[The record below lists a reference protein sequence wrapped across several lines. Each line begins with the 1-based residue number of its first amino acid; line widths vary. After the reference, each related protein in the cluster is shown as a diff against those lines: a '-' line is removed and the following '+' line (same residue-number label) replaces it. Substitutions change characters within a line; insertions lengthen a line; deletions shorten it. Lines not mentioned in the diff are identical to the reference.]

1 MAQIESAS
9 ERNSLLR
16 CLEPDDHAWI
26 APHLK
31 TMHLRAGDVLA
42 VEDEAFTHVYFP
54 QSAVLSVTN
63 SVSGGTV
70 EVGTIGNE
78 GMAGISAILD
88 GDGFPSRTFAQLPGE
103 VKRMSA
109 ATFAAGFDERLALR
123 KLVLRYTKA
132 YLVQVAQTAA
142 CNRAH
147 DIKSRCARWL
157 LMTQDRV
164 DGAPTF
170 ELTHQ
175 FLAFML
181 GVRRAGVTV
190 AAGILKDAGLIRYA
204 RGSITVLDRE
214 GLEAASC
221 ECYSV
226 ARTYMQRAVGK
237 PG

>member
-1 MAQIESAS
+1 MGEFESAL
-9 ERNSLLR
+9 ERNSLLNS
-16 CLEPDDHAWI
+16 LEPDDLAWI
-26 APHLK
+26 APQLK

-42 VEDEAFTHVYFP
+42 VEDEPFTHVYFP

-63 SVSGGTV
+63 SISGGTV

-78 GMAGISAILD
+78 GMAGISAFLD
-88 GDGFPSRTFAQLPGE
+88 GDGLPSRTFAQLPGE

-109 ATFAAGFDERLALR
+109 AAFAAGFDERPALR
-123 KLVLRYTKA
+123 KLALRYTKA
-132 YLVQVAQTAA
+132 YLIQVAQTAA
-142 CNRAH
+142 CNRGH

-190 AAGILKDAGLIRYA
+190 AAGLLKDAGLIRYA
-204 RGSITVLDRE
+204 RGSITVLDRQ

-237 PG
+237 AG

>member
-1 MAQIESAS
+1 MGQIESAT

-16 CLEPDDHAWI
+16 SLGPDDLAWI
-26 APHLK
+26 TPQLK

-54 QSAVLSVTN
+54 QTAVLSVTN
-63 SVSGGTV
+63 SISGGAV

-78 GMAGISAILD
+78 GMAGITSFLD
-88 GDGFPSRTFAQLPGE
+88 GDGLPSRTFAQVGGDA
-103 VKRMSA
+103 KRMSA
-109 ATFAAGFDERLALR
+109 TAFAAGVDQRPSLR
-123 KLVLRYTKA
+123 SAVLRYTKA
-132 YLVQVAQTAA
+132 YLVQIAQTAA
-142 CNRAH
+142 CNSAH

-164 DGAPTF
+164 DGRPTF
-170 ELTHQ
+170 ALTHQ
-175 FLAFML
+175 FLAYML

-190 AAGILKDAGLIRYA
+190 AAGSLQKAGLITYA
-204 RGSITVLDRE
+204 RGNITVLDRQ

-221 ECYSV
+221 SCYGV

-237 PG
+237 AG

>member
-1 MAQIESAS
+1 MGQLESGL
-9 ERNSLLR
+9 ERNSLLKS
-16 CLEPDDHAWI
+16 LEPDDLAWM
-26 APHLK
+26 APQLK

-42 VEDEAFTHVYFP
+42 VEDEPFTHVYFP

-63 SVSGGTV
+63 SISGGTV

-78 GMAGISAILD
+78 GMAGISAFLD
-88 GDGFPSRTFAQLPGE
+88 GDGLPSRTFAQLAGE

-109 ATFAAGFDERLALR
+109 AAFAAGFDERPALR

-142 CNRAH
+142 CNRGH

-190 AAGILKDAGLIRYA
+190 AAGTLKDAGLIRYA
-204 RGSITVLDRE
+204 RGTITVLDRE

-237 PG
+237 LA